1 MQDKDKLVMSQ
12 LKAQLKKEIL
22 EELRDVEIV
31 DLKIQTLPNFH
42 GLELKYQTEGAVG
55 IDVCAALYDPNT
67 GKSNSIKIAAGSV
80 IAIPLGIK
88 MEIPNGYEIQ
98 IRSRSS
104 LSLKNR
110 IVVGNGIGTIDPDYR
125 GQVCAIIA
133 NDHVRDGYSINH
145 GDRIGQIVLCKVA
158 KANLIIVNE
167 LTETKRGSGGFGSTG
182 KN

>member
-1 MQDKDKLVMSQ
+1 MGVH
-12 LKAQLKKEIL
+12 IL
-22 EELRDVEIV
+22 
-31 DLKIQTLPNFH
+31 F
-42 GLELKYQTEGAVG
+42 
-55 IDVCAALYDPNT
+55 
-67 GKSNSIKIAAGSV
+67 
-80 IAIPLGIK
+80 
-88 MEIPNGYEIQ
+88 
-98 IRSRSS
+98 
-104 LSLKNR
+104 
-110 IVVGNGIGTIDPDYR
+110 PDYR